1 MQAGLVTNDGVIAP
15 GGRGTIETTVLG
27 DDFVQT
33 GTGVFAVDVD
43 AAAGTSDQIIVS
55 DTAALAGKVAV
66 SLLSMPPTA
75 AQTFLILSALG
86 GTTDNGL
93 GLIASP
99 ALHATLSFPNG
110 QDVILGI
117 NVDFYV
123 DDLNPNQRAIGEN
136 LDAAFH
142 AGVGGLGPVILGL
155 LNTVSDDAYK
165 AALNQLLPELYSDA
179 EISALYA
186 SLGFSNSLL
195 SCKVNGTD
203 TAAIIRE
210 GQCLWAGAN
219 ARFLDS
225 STTFDQIGFN
235 ETAGLFT
242 AGAQVAL
249 DNVWRLGFAGGFQT
263 STLDTATN
271 AQSQG
276 SLGQG
281 GVALKYNP
289 GPLLI
294 AGTLSGGGG
303 QYDTKRPMSFGGFT
317 GLAEGDQSLGFFNGG
332 MRVAYVFGE
341 PHLYWKPTLD
351 MNLTYLH
358 LGAVAESGGNGA
370 GLAIASQGQTVF
382 TLAPTLEAGTEWWL
396 AGGTL
401 VRPMLRA
408 GAIWYTNNDLA
419 LSASF
424 ESAPAGVGPFTIN
437 TKLDDVMGLVS
448 AGVDVITG
456 NDSVLRLSYDA
467 QLGETTQIQSV
478 GIKGSAKF

>member
-1 MQAGLVTNDGVIAP
+1 M
-15 GGRGTIETTVLG
+15 
-27 DDFVQT
+27 
-33 GTGVFAVDVD
+33 
-43 AAAGTSDQIIVS
+43 IVS

-66 SLLSMPPTA
+66 SLLSLPPTT
-75 AQTFLILSALG
+75 AQTFLILSSLG

-155 LNTVSDDAYK
+155 LNTVSDDGYK
-165 AALNQLLPELYSDA
+165 AALNQLSPELYSDA

-186 SLGFSNSLL
+186 SLGFSNTLL

-225 STTFDQIGFN
+225 GTTFDQIGFN

-249 DNVWRLGFAGGFQT
+249 DNVWRIGFAGGFQT

-351 MNLTYLH
+351 ANLTYLH

-370 GLAIASQGQTVF
+370 GLAIASQGQTVL

-396 AGGTL
+396 ASGTL